1 MSADFVAEGAGSWG
15 PAVVREWFEYAIARM
30 SPDDRLHL
38 AFTARKK
45 EATLD
50 ALLTFV
56 ASSLASTVAGSN
68 LEDPVMPDVLRFLIK
83 SALTLPGQLF
93 IALNTISRHN
103 YLFNI

>member
-1 MSADFVAEGAGSWG
+1 
-15 PAVVREWFEYAIARM
+15 M

-38 AFTARKK
+38 AFTARKN

-56 ASSLASTVAGSN
+56 ATTSLASTVAGTN
-68 LEDPVMPDVLRFLIK
+68 LEDLVMPIVLRFLIK